1 MNTPRKPIGKVPEVT
16 VRILSYDEKINME
29 RRQRN
34 KERIVEAKDKTLI
47 WLGKG
52 LRSIVN
58 TIDTDNVPRTEN
70 PRINKRAGKTA
81 VAAIMLSAGL
91 VVAGASYE
99 ASHTS
104 KEDCEMI
111 TPGQLGD
118 NLSAGEA
125 ATEVWG
131 AYADLEGTN
140 AYDQA
145 LEDFSTTGET
155 LVCGEP
161 YLSRL
166 DLSD

>member
-29 RRQRN
+29 RRQRS
-34 KERIVEAKDKTLI
+34 KERIIAVKDNTLI

-58 TIDTDNVPRTEN
+58 TFDTDNVPRTEN
-70 PRINKRAGKTA
+70 PTINKRAGRTA
-81 VAAIMLSAGL
+81 VAAIILSTGL

-104 KEDCEMI
+104 TEECEMI
-111 TPGQLGD
+111 TPGQLGE

-131 AYADLEGTN
+131 AYAGLEGTN

-145 LEDFSTTGET
+145 LEDFLENGQTR
-155 LVCGEP
+155 VCEP
-161 YLSRL
+161 YLSNL
-166 DLSD
+166 NLSD